1 MNHDECIYEDDVP
14 RRPGESRFRWW
25 LRKHRLGATLW
36 ALALL
41 FLLVFLAPRIFIFIG
56 PGEAG
61 VMYRPLLGGTVV
73 DHVYGEGLWILFP
86 LNRMYIYDLRV
97 QETKRSMD
105 VLTQDGL
112 NVRLDLSIRY
122 HPDAATLGLLHEQVG
137 PDYRERVVVPEVLSA
152 VRHQVGNRT
161 VEELYTGHAP
171 ELLSASARNDADTVS
186 PMPLSGLPDIS
197 TAAPTAGRVDADNVE
212 SRPPAENLTLA
223 EVIDNAL
230 EQVSR
235 TYVVV
240 DDVVLLR
247 AALPRRVEEAIEKK
261 IEHKQTAESQ
271 TYRLQA
277 AIAEIELKR
286 REAEAN
292 TLLAASLT
300 ENLLRY
306 RGIEASKELAQ
317 SQNSKIIVFG
327 NNPAGLPLILGG
339 TTP

>member
-1 MNHDECIYEDDVP
+1 MTNDECIYEDDVP

-25 LRKHRLGATLW
+25 LRRHVVGATLW

-86 LNRMYIYDLRV
+86 LNRMYVYDLRV
-97 QETKRSMD
+97 QETKRTLD

-112 NVRLDLSIRY
+112 NVQLELSIRY
-122 HPDAATLGLLHEQVG
+122 HPDSATLGLLHEQVG
-137 PDYRERVVVPEVLSA
+137 PEYRERVVVPEVLSA

-161 VEELYTGHAP
+161 VEELYTGQAP
-171 ELLSASARNDADTVS
+171 ELLSAAARAEADTS
-186 PMPLSGLPDIS
+186 APLPQSGLPDPS
-197 TAAPTAGRVDADNVE
+197 TAAPVVGRVDSDNVE

-223 EVIDNAL
+223 EVIETAL

-247 AALPRRVEEAIEKK
+247 ATLPKRVEEAIEKK
-261 IEHKQTAESQ
+261 IEHKQAAEAQ

-277 AIAEIELKR
+277 ALAEIELKR
-286 REAEAN
+286 REAAAN
-292 TLLAASLT
+292 TLLAASLN

-306 RGIEASKELAQ
+306 RGIEATKELAQ
-317 SQNSKIIVFG
+317 SHNSKIIVFG
-327 NNPAGLPLILGG
+327 NNATGLPLVLGG
-339 TTP
+339 VQ